1 MASGVSKKA
10 EHKIRKVMREFK
22 SGTLKSGGSGATVT
36 DPKQAIAIAY
46 SEGRRASHKKEDTPL
61 NTKMK
66 GDSKSSR
73 AKRKQQMGDSLV

>member
-1 MASGVSKKA
+1 MAQVSKKA

-22 SGTLKSGGSGATVT
+22 AGTLKSGGGPTVT

-46 SEGRRASHKKEDTPL
+46 SEGRKASKQPDSPM

-66 GDSKSSR
+66 GDSPKAR
-73 AKRKQQMGDSLV
+73 MKRKKQLGDSMI